1 MLLYLFV
8 PIWRVNILTN
18 MENFYRSVQNKDEE
32 LFIILRGKRL
42 ILISEETMVLRS
54 WKQAK
59 TF

>member
-8 PIWRVNILTN
+8 PIWRVNILMN